1 QDMKKKTSLPIAP
14 IFEELEP
21 RLLFSADIAEVIA
34 AEPALHQDLEEE
46 PPARVEEV
54 NVVQEENDN
63 SADSPVSIENDTTE
77 TGSDTE
83 EKNTATTTS
92 ETDKQDTA
100 EQVGEIQDEGAIKEL
115 TFINSN
121 VQDYQ
126 QLADD
131 LLLAN
136 NPDKIMDVA
145 IIDYESDGFDQVSQI
160 LNDRS
165 DLSAIHF
172 ISHGSE
178 GEVNLGSSWLNS
190 TTLKENN
197 DSISAWGDA
206 LIENGDILF
215 YGCNLAETAD
225 GQSLVNN
232 LSELTGADVAAS
244 DDPTGH
250 ASLGGD
256 WDLEVSSGSIEAEV
270 AVSDIAQADY
280 EAVLATYTV
289 SNTDDAGLGSLR
301 QAIIDA
307 NANAGTDNIY
317 FNIPDPLV
325 GGAHTISLQSALP
338 DITGTVTIDGTTDAD
353 FSTTPII
360 VLDGSGAGAGVDGL
374 TLADGSDGST

>member
-1 QDMKKKTSLPIAP
+1 
-14 IFEELEP
+14 
-21 RLLFSADIAEVIA
+21 
-34 AEPALHQDLEEE
+34 
-46 PPARVEEV
+46 
-54 NVVQEENDN
+54 
-63 SADSPVSIENDTTE
+63 
-77 TGSDTE
+77 
-83 EKNTATTTS
+83 
-92 ETDKQDTA
+92 
-100 EQVGEIQDEGAIKEL
+100 
-115 TFINSN
+115 
-121 VQDYQ
+121 
-126 QLADD
+126 
-131 LLLAN
+131 
-136 NPDKIMDVA
+136 
-145 IIDYESDGFDQVSQI
+145 
-160 LNDRS
+160 
-165 DLSAIHF
+165 
-172 ISHGSE
+172 
-178 GEVNLGSSWLNS
+178 WLNS

-374 TLADGSDGST
+374 TLADGSDGSTIRGLVIN